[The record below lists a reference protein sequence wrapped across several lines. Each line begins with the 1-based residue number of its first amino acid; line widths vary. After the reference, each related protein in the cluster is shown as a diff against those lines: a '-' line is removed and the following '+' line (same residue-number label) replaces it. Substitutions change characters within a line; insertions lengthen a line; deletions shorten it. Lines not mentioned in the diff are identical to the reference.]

1 MTTPSKLT
9 PELKAQ
15 LRASCG
21 SLLHNNRINPRT
33 QKGRSMIHAFWVGAL
48 TAIDETQHPI
58 VIFMVSGRYEE
69 LITMPDPKGE

>member
-1 MTTPSKLT
+1 MANKLT

-21 SLLHNNRINPRT
+21 YLLHSNRINPKT
-33 QKGRSMIHAFWVGAL
+33 KKGRNMIHAFWVGAL

-58 VIFMVSGRYEE
+58 VIFIVSGRYEE
-69 LITMPDPKGE
+69 LITMPDQKGE